1 MRKLKLLIA
10 ACALLLGA
18 GGLYAQ
24 TSWTGDVT
32 NGDGMVFTA
41 QYGDPS
47 NHDVQEM
54 WSNNATNPA
63 FDLNQSFVDMPEGV
77 YELSAQAMYRASLT
91 YGTPTNC
98 VLYATVGENTY
109 STPLANFG
117 DYSSNEDRG
126 IIEKQMKNNNA
137 YTNKLPCIIVKNGS
151 ATVGIKSIGDLT
163 YCTNG
168 YWFVWKKSTF
178 SFKNVTS
185 DYHAKLVARANAM
198 LADAPESSAKTT
210 LTNAVS
216 SYSEATVANIEA
228 LQSAISAFL
237 LTATSEAPL
246 NVTSYIVNPSFED
259 NSGNKKNWIQDMG
272 YKQPSDMYQPT
283 GWNMLYSS
291 KKVDNTQWQT
301 FKTQENGAKDGYCLY
316 VRHRWGDVYA
326 VESLHQLVKE
336 LPSGAYK
343 LTVAVKGG
351 SSVTDPNT
359 LSMSTD
365 GITNTTT
372 VSDFDKQNYKDY
384 SVSINKETAESDID
398 ISYGWNQKT
407 GNEQLYYVDDFRLYF
422 LGDPLAAKKKE
433 VEDLQASLSSILSDE
448 AYINVVGNERTV
460 LSAKQTAT
468 ASATTIEAYQALM
481 DEINDAI
488 NAFTA
493 AKTNYDAL
501 VAEVAY
507 AKTLGITTADDYAA
521 TSTST
526 AATALAN
533 TQNLKVAEYQFINEN
548 YPNNVSSLL
557 GTWTRG
563 NYDTTS
569 GQGYI
574 SDETYFDKWSG
585 SAVDLTSSATVT
597 LPAGKYTVRVAG
609 RGVSSTTMN
618 LSVKVGEADAVST
631 PFLLSG
637 DTGRGIDTNGA
648 TNFSDEGAYSNNN
661 NGRGW
666 QYRYITFTTDGT
678 SEITI
683 SINGHL
689 NGNTWQSFYAPV
701 LLTDDASIKNARLA
715 EISAALA
722 TIPTEGKMNADVK
735 STLDAKKAAAEAATT
750 ANTKEELA
758 TILEELNAAISAANA
773 SIAAYT
779 SANDKLAEMEK
790 LTEQTNVYTAEAL
803 EAYYTTPKAK
813 YDNNTLTD
821 EEANALENPFST
833 TGHRAAT
840 LVDNFL
846 LSAWNT
852 NPDFTDAPYYIN
864 TWSTEGNTDGSGMT
878 TPFFEY
884 FVDNGAEAKLG
895 ARTLTA
901 TVNGVASGNY
911 TVDVLVRVTKNSGEA
926 ETPTGITLDVNGGE
940 ATDICAGKKDA
951 NGRFYGTFRA
961 LGYVGSDG
969 VLKVNIN
976 VAEDNNVH
984 WLSFKNVVYKEFEG
998 ATDAQKQA
1006 LADAIAEGESKVLG
1020 FEAGQYAPYNN
1031 IAAQEALAA
1040 AKAIDPATANVSEI
1054 TTATNNLKDVWMAN
1068 TEDVDAIFNGDMAI
1082 ANGNNPKGWTRS
1094 NNAWGQQVDKEGASS
1109 GKAWYYNSSGAW
1121 QYGNDG
1127 YYTMPLANETYY
1139 DLTFKYSSQANNTN
1153 NDLKVSVLNGED
1165 GLAATSM
1172 GANKS
1177 TTLVKKSVRF
1187 KTGAAGNYLLSLE
1200 NNGNTHLTDVTLLKT
1215 TLQTVKDEL
1224 AAVKSEATALLDNA
1238 EYANVEGSEKTE
1250 LNTAA
1255 TATPEETID
1264 AYLALIDEIK
1274 AKMTAFTAAKASYD
1288 AFAAAKATADPELSY
1303 ASAEKKT
1310 AFTAAT
1316 AATAENAEEAAA
1328 KTAAITTAL
1337 RAYYESHALAEGV
1350 DGAVDLSSILA
1361 NANADKNTG
1370 WTNGIGTNEGQGYTD
1385 ADGIMATKYL
1395 DGGWAQNAGANI
1407 DMTRELEILPKGKYL
1422 LSVTARGATNLDEY
1436 ALSVGETSINL
1447 PKNGSNGGIFG
1458 NGWDDVSVEFE
1469 SDGTTALTLEIKAN
1483 STAAQQW
1490 ISLNRFR
1497 LVRLELYAAK
1507 ATAADY
1513 AALNE
1518 AIATAEAKELGFE
1531 AGQYAPYNNVAAME
1545 ALAAAKAINQEVE
1558 NMRDNVNALTTALTA
1573 ATWTANTEEVNAI
1586 YDGTLAN
1593 APIQATSENVVLTG
1607 WVTKDGKTR
1616 QTFKGTD
1623 ENGKACL
1630 ADADAQV
1637 GLFVHPGTYNYGE
1650 TTGYTMPLKA
1660 GVLYMAEAK
1669 YCSWAE
1675 NSNVNFTLTILKNGA
1690 SVASKSY
1697 GANKAASTVAG
1708 ALKRVKLYF
1717 TPEDDADYVLS
1728 VNTSG
1733 NTFMTDFYIKK
1744 AVAENITIAEDA
1756 DYTPAETYAD
1766 VTFNRMVVAGWNGMV
1781 LPFDATVAA
1790 VKSAFGAT
1798 AVKDFAGIAYDEA
1811 KGVTLKFQDATE
1823 VKAGRPFMMKAA
1835 AGASYTFKGV
1845 VLPATGLQNI
1855 EMVDETNSNVKY
1867 TMKGTYAATT
1877 DLSDVNFALI
1887 NGNNFFYHTA
1897 GVNSSSAKAF
1907 RAYFENNST
1916 EPASARV
1923 SFDFGDDETT
1933 GIEEIRQ
1940 NAAANGQ
1947 YYDLQGRKVQN
1958 LNKKGVYL
1966 LNGKKVTVK

>member
-24 TSWTGDVT
+24 TDVT
-32 NGDGMVFTA
+32 ATYIQNADFSEGTPITVGVCTYAKDAAGNGTTYSQLVPVEGWDIPANGDARAGGLIAFGSGVWIGGPGYTAPATNSDGDAVGNILGLVGVWRGTA
-41 QYGDPS
+41 QYT
-47 NHDVQEM
+47 Q
-54 WSNNATNPA
+54 NATLSA
-63 FDLNQSFVDMPEGV
+63 GTYTLVLGV
-77 YELSAQAMYRASLT
+77 YNSKGGTKPFTKNLIGFIEDGGTEHLATTTVYSVNTWKYEFITFTLASETSGKFTLGYQGSNVGSTDAQHLFLSGIQLFEGEVDAAAYEAAKEAARNAKELAANKERLKGSSFMTLSADQL
-91 YGTPTNC
+91 
-98 VLYATVGENTY
+98 V
-109 STPLANFG
+109 
-117 DYSSNEDRG
+117 
-126 IIEKQMKNNNA
+126 
-137 YTNKLPCIIVKNGS
+137 NGS
-151 ATVGIKSIGDLT
+151 FDT
-163 YCTNG
+163 
-168 YWFVWKKSTF
+168 
-178 SFKNVTS
+178 
-185 DYHAKLVARANAM
+185 AN
-198 LADAPESSAKTT
+198 EGWT
-210 LTNAVS
+210 LTNMGYQNNNERPTRYVEKWQNTALTGSGSAVQTIKNMPAGAYILKGTVNTNMPETGGAVLKVNDQTIPVS
-216 SYSEATVANIEA
+216 GSWTEYELEYNLEADGNLTVGFEYSNLASNWIAIDDFSFVYGGEWAKYQSDKEA
-228 LQSAISAFL
+228 LKHKKAYDEALAAANAALSNTDYANVTGSELAALQTEVGKAEPTTADGYDAAVEALNS
-237 LTATSEAPL
+237 ATS
-246 NVTSYIVNPSFED
+246 
-259 NSGNKKNWIQDMG
+259 
-272 YKQPSDMYQPT
+272 
-283 GWNMLYSS
+283 
-291 KKVDNTQWQT
+291 
-301 FKTQENGAKDGYCLY
+301 
-316 VRHRWGDVYA
+316 
-326 VESLHQLVKE
+326 
-336 LPSGAYK
+336 
-343 LTVAVKGG
+343 
-351 SSVTDPNT
+351 
-359 LSMSTD
+359 
-365 GITNTTT
+365 
-372 VSDFDKQNYKDY
+372 
-384 SVSINKETAESDID
+384 
-398 ISYGWNQKT
+398 
-407 GNEQLYYVDDFRLYF
+407 
-422 LGDPLAAKKKE
+422 
-433 VEDLQASLSSILSDE
+433 
-448 AYINVVGNERTV
+448 AYI
-460 LSAKQTAT
+460 
-468 ASATTIEAYQALM
+468 
-481 DEINDAI
+481 
-488 NAFTA
+488 A

-548 YPNNVSSLL
+548 YPNDVSSLL

-585 SAVDLTSSATVT
+585 STVDLTSSATVT

-609 RGVSSTTMN
+609 RGVSSITMN

-648 TNFSDEGAYSNNN
+648 TNFSDEGAYSNDNK
-661 NGRGW
+661 GRGW

-722 TIPTEGKMNADVK
+722 TVPTEGKMNADVK

-750 ANTKEELA
+750 TNTKEELA
-758 TILEELNAAISAANA
+758 TILEELDAAISAANA

-1020 FEAGQYAPYNN
+1020 FEPGQYAPYNN

-1040 AKAIDPATANVSEI
+1040 AKAIDLATANVNEI
-1054 TTATNNLKDVWMAN
+1054 TTATNNLKDVWTAN

-1127 YYTMPLANETYY
+1127 YYTMPLAAETYY
-1139 DLTFKYSSQANNTN
+1139 DLTFKYSSHENNSN
-1153 NDLKVSVLNGED
+1153 NDLKVSVLNGEE

-1177 TTLVKKSVRF
+1177 TTLVEKSVRF

-1200 NNGNTHLTDVTLLKT
+1200 NYGNTHLTDVTLLKT

-1238 EYANVEGSEKTE
+1238 EYANVTGNERTE

-1255 TATPEETID
+1255 TTTPEEKVD
-1264 AYLALIDEIK
+1264 AYVAQIDEIK

-1370 WTNGIGTNEGQGYTD
+1370 WTNGIGTNKGQGYTD
-1385 ADGIMATKYL
+1385 AEGNMAALYL

-1447 PKNGSNGGIFG
+1447 PKNGSNGGVFG

-1507 ATAADY
+1507 ATADDY

-1518 AIATAEAKELGFE
+1518 AIATAEAKKLGFE
-1531 AGQYAPYNNVAAME
+1531 ENEFAPYNNVAAME

-1607 WVTKDGKTR
+1607 WVTKSGSTR

-1675 NSNVNFTLTILKNGA
+1675 NSNANFTLTILKNGA

-1728 VNTSG
+1728 VNASG

-1744 AVAENITIAEDA
+1744 AVAEDITIAENA

-1766 VTFNRMVVAGWNGMV
+1766 VTFNRTVVAGWNGMV
-1781 LPFDATVAA
+1781 LPFDATVDE

-1835 AGASYTFKGV
+1835 AGTSYTFNGV
-1845 VLPATGLQNI
+1845 MLPATGLQNI

-1877 DLSDVNFALI
+1877 NLNDVNFALI
-1887 NGNNFFYHTA
+1887 NGTKFFYHTA
-1897 GVNSSSAKAF
+1897 GVNESSAKAF

>member
-1 MRKLKLLIA
+1 
-10 ACALLLGA
+10 
-18 GGLYAQ
+18 
-24 TSWTGDVT
+24 
-32 NGDGMVFTA
+32 
-41 QYGDPS
+41 
-47 NHDVQEM
+47 
-54 WSNNATNPA
+54 
-63 FDLNQSFVDMPEGV
+63 
-77 YELSAQAMYRASLT
+77 
-91 YGTPTNC
+91 
-98 VLYATVGENTY
+98 
-109 STPLANFG
+109 
-117 DYSSNEDRG
+117 
-126 IIEKQMKNNNA
+126 
-137 YTNKLPCIIVKNGS
+137 
-151 ATVGIKSIGDLT
+151 
-163 YCTNG
+163 
-168 YWFVWKKSTF
+168 
-178 SFKNVTS
+178 
-185 DYHAKLVARANAM
+185 
-198 LADAPESSAKTT
+198 
-210 LTNAVS
+210 
-216 SYSEATVANIEA
+216 
-228 LQSAISAFL
+228 
-237 LTATSEAPL
+237 
-246 NVTSYIVNPSFED
+246 
-259 NSGNKKNWIQDMG
+259 
-272 YKQPSDMYQPT
+272 
-283 GWNMLYSS
+283 
-291 KKVDNTQWQT
+291 
-301 FKTQENGAKDGYCLY
+301 
-316 VRHRWGDVYA
+316 
-326 VESLHQLVKE
+326 
-336 LPSGAYK
+336 
-343 LTVAVKGG
+343 
-351 SSVTDPNT
+351 
-359 LSMSTD
+359 
-365 GITNTTT
+365 
-372 VSDFDKQNYKDY
+372 
-384 SVSINKETAESDID
+384 
-398 ISYGWNQKT
+398 
-407 GNEQLYYVDDFRLYF
+407 
-422 LGDPLAAKKKE
+422 
-433 VEDLQASLSSILSDE
+433 
-448 AYINVVGNERTV
+448 
-460 LSAKQTAT
+460 
-468 ASATTIEAYQALM
+468 
-481 DEINDAI
+481 
-488 NAFTA
+488 
-493 AKTNYDAL
+493 
-501 VAEVAY
+501 
-507 AKTLGITTADDYAA
+507 
-521 TSTST
+521 
-526 AATALAN
+526 
-533 TQNLKVAEYQFINEN
+533 
-548 YPNNVSSLL
+548 
-557 GTWTRG
+557 
-563 NYDTTS
+563 
-569 GQGYI
+569 
-574 SDETYFDKWSG
+574 
-585 SAVDLTSSATVT
+585 
-597 LPAGKYTVRVAG
+597 
-609 RGVSSTTMN
+609 
-618 LSVKVGEADAVST
+618 
-631 PFLLSG
+631 
-637 DTGRGIDTNGA
+637 
-648 TNFSDEGAYSNNN
+648 
-661 NGRGW
+661 
-666 QYRYITFTTDGT
+666 
-678 SEITI
+678 
-683 SINGHL
+683 
-689 NGNTWQSFYAPV
+689 
-701 LLTDDASIKNARLA
+701 
-715 EISAALA
+715 
-722 TIPTEGKMNADVK
+722 
-735 STLDAKKAAAEAATT
+735 
-750 ANTKEELA
+750 
-758 TILEELNAAISAANA
+758 
-773 SIAAYT
+773 
-779 SANDKLAEMEK
+779 
-790 LTEQTNVYTAEAL
+790 
-803 EAYYTTPKAK
+803 
-813 YDNNTLTD
+813 
-821 EEANALENPFST
+821 
-833 TGHRAAT
+833 
-840 LVDNFL
+840 
-846 LSAWNT
+846 
-852 NPDFTDAPYYIN
+852 
-864 TWSTEGNTDGSGMT
+864 
-878 TPFFEY
+878 
-884 FVDNGAEAKLG
+884 
-895 ARTLTA
+895 
-901 TVNGVASGNY
+901 
-911 TVDVLVRVTKNSGEA
+911 
-926 ETPTGITLDVNGGE
+926 
-940 ATDICAGKKDA
+940 
-951 NGRFYGTFRA
+951 
-961 LGYVGSDG
+961 
-969 VLKVNIN
+969 
-976 VAEDNNVH
+976 
-984 WLSFKNVVYKEFEG
+984 
-998 ATDAQKQA
+998 
-1006 LADAIAEGESKVLG
+1006 
-1020 FEAGQYAPYNN
+1020 
-1031 IAAQEALAA
+1031 
-1040 AKAIDPATANVSEI
+1040 
-1054 TTATNNLKDVWMAN
+1054 
-1068 TEDVDAIFNGDMAI
+1068 
-1082 ANGNNPKGWTRS
+1082 
-1094 NNAWGQQVDKEGASS
+1094 
-1109 GKAWYYNSSGAW
+1109 
-1121 QYGNDG
+1121 
-1127 YYTMPLANETYY
+1127 MPLANETYY
-1139 DLTFKYSSQANNTN
+1139 DLTFKYSSHENNN
-1153 NDLKVSVLNGED
+1153 PNKDLKVSVLNGED

-1177 TTLVKKSVRF
+1177 TTLVEKSVRF

-1224 AAVKSEATALLDNA
+1224 AAVKSEATALLGNA
-1238 EYANVEGSEKTE
+1238 EYDNVTGNEKTE

-1255 TATPEETID
+1255 ATTPKETID

-1370 WTNGIGTNEGQGYTD
+1370 WTNGIGTNNGQGYTD
-1385 ADGIMATKYL
+1385 AEGNMAAKYL

-1447 PKNGSNGGIFG
+1447 PKNGSNGGVFG

-1507 ATAADY
+1507 ATADDY

-1518 AIATAEAKELGFE
+1518 AIANAETKKLGFE
-1531 AGQYAPYNNVAAME
+1531 EDEFAPYNNVAAME

-1607 WVTKDGKTR
+1607 WVTKNGNTR

-1675 NSNVNFTLTILKNGA
+1675 NTNENFTLTILKNVA

-1697 GANKAASTVAG
+1697 GANKTASTVAG

-1781 LPFDATVAA
+1781 LPFDATVAK

-1835 AGASYTFKGV
+1835 AGTSYTFNRV

-1855 EMVDETNSNVKY
+1855 EMVDETNSDVKY